1 MREGAMIGAILVGFV
16 AGLIARMVI
25 PFDVLRHMH
34 GPKSWG
40 ASIAIGIVG
49 ALLGW
54 LIFTVGLGIGDDD
67 IFDWGGILMSII
79 GAVIVLVVVNWYVRA
94 KRIVT

>member
-1 MREGAMIGAILVGFV
+1 MIGAILVGFV
-16 AGLIARMVI
+16 VGIIARILI
-25 PFDVLRHMH
+25 PFDVLRNMH

-40 ASIAIGIVG
+40 FSIAIGMAG
-49 ALLGW
+49 AVLGW

-79 GAVIVLVVVNWYVRA
+79 GAVIVLICVNWYVRA
-94 KRIVT
+94 KKVLT